1 MKKITRRSMLKG
13 SVMAAAALALTA
25 CGGSSSSTAASSG
38 STAASAGSAAASA
51 DGIGFPKN
59 ETITLVVPGKAGG
72 GSDLAIR
79 YYSEGL
85 NRIYGLKTTV
95 TNYDSNT
102 VGHQTVANAKPD
114 GTTLTLATSALN
126 IQYITG
132 NAEVNPMTDF
142 TLIACLQ
149 DNGFSTLAVPKDAP
163 YDDFAG
169 FVEYAKAHPGEL
181 NAGMPAAGANTFL
194 FGKLCEATGIELNKV
209 ECASE
214 SDRLTNLAGGFID
227 IGVVGLGNAQEYEKA
242 GKLKVIGTVAGDG
255 ITISEYPDTLP
266 DNYKTLQ
273 EQGFQDCYMLVYHYL
288 MGPAGMDETMV
299 QEMNAAMQAVC
310 EDPTV
315 HGGIAGIGHIPGWH
329 DLEESEELHQKEYDE
344 MVEIAKNLDMYVQG

>member
-13 SVMAAAALALTA
+13 SAVAAAALALSA
-25 CGGSSSSTAASSG
+25 CGGSSSSTASSA
-38 STAASAGSAAASA
+38 STAASAAGTAAA
-51 DGIGFPKN
+51 DDIGFPKK
-59 ETITLVVPGKAGG
+59 ETITLAVPGKAGG

-114 GTTLTLATSALN
+114 GTTLMVATSALN

-132 NAEVNPMTDF
+132 NAQVNPMTDL
-142 TLIACLQ
+142 TLIACLE
-149 DNGFSTLAVPKDAP
+149 DNGFSTLAVPKNAP
-163 YDDFAG
+163 YDDFNG
-169 FVEYAKAHPGEL
+169 FVEYAKAHPNEL

-194 FGKLCEATGIELNKV
+194 FGKLCSVLGIELNKV

-255 ITISEYPDTLP
+255 ITISE
-266 DNYKTLQ
+266 
-273 EQGFQDCYMLVYHYL
+273 
-288 MGPAGMDETMV
+288 
-299 QEMNAAMQAVC
+299 
-310 EDPTV
+310 
-315 HGGIAGIGHIPGWH
+315 
-329 DLEESEELHQKEYDE
+329 
-344 MVEIAKNLDMYVQG
+344 